1 MDQRVGRILFPLL
14 GVAAFAA
21 VGLLIPHFLTAAN
34 LLNVVRQSS
43 IVGICAVGMTMV
55 IVILGIDLSVAG
67 LIALCPMVSGL
78 LMLQGFP
85 IVLSIIAGIIAGIAM
100 GLFNGLMVAKLG
112 VPPFITT
119 LVVGQI
125 SQGLALIM
133 NNGHSI
139 GGFPASYVYLGNG
152 SVLGIPVSDLLL
164 IVMMAIGIFITQFT
178 PTGNRIY
185 ALGGNETVVRQ
196 EGINVDGLKLFVY
209 TFSGFCASIA
219 GILLSAQLDTVHP
232 IQGEPYLLDAIAAC
246 AIGGVSL
253 AGGEGR
259 VALAVAG
266 ALIIGSLRNV
276 LDLLGFIPFSRT
288 FWSGRLSSWL
298 SSPLACLVG
307 DGPSPHEKNPK
318 SYLEKRECRH
328 PGSPDALGND
338 LRPQLRDY
346 RQRRDHRQAV
356 CDPCHRCSR
365 NDHGSDDRWHRFL
378 PWVRGRSGFNRHRLH
393 GKSLGCTYRSHRGGH
408 RAPRVPGRPSQR
420 CHHPVYEGP
429 RVHNHPRDWLYSLR
443 RITTRQRGERHNPPA
458 AFAPGGGPN
467 GPSGASDIGIHR
479 GRDHR
484 FGLVS
489 GPQDR
494 IRPALSA
501 FGFNPRAAFLSGL
514 PTARVN
520 VLTYVLCSSLAALA
534 GLLLTIRV
542 NAAQPNMGGGIF
554 TFEIITAAIVGGTSL
569 FGGIGSVIGSLFGVL
584 IIKIIENCIN
594 LMNISY
600 HLYLAVQGGIILTVI
615 VMEKIRNRAA

>member
-21 VGLLIPHFLTAAN
+21 VGLVIPHFLTAAN

-55 IVILGIDLSVAG
+55 IVILGIDLSIAG

-85 IVLSIIAGIIAGIAM
+85 IAISVIAGIIAGIGM

-152 SVLGIPVSDLLL
+152 SVLGVPVSDLLL
-164 IVMMAIGIFITQFT
+164 IVMMGIGIFITQLT

-246 AIGGVSL
+246 VIGGVSL

-276 LDLLGFIPFSRT
+276 LDLLGVHPFFQNVLVGT
-288 FWSGRLSSWL
+288 IIILVVFASGL
-298 SSPLACLVG
+298 SPLETRGARMRRIIRHTLKNGSALILVLLALVG
-307 DGPSPHEKNPK
+307 IVFVRNFASLDNGAIIARQSAIP
-318 SYLEKRECRH
+318 
-328 PGSPDALGND
+328 AIAVLGMTMVLMTGGID
-338 LRPQLRDY
+338 L
-346 RQRRDHRQAV
+346 
-356 CDPCHRCSR
+356 
-365 NDHGSDDRWHRFL
+365 
-378 PWVRGRSGFNRHRLH
+378 
-393 GKSLGCTYRSHRGGH
+393 SLGFVVGLASIATGFMAKVWGLPVGLTVAATVLLGSLVGLLNGAIIQYMK
-408 RAPRVPGRPSQR
+408 VPA
-420 CHHPVYEGP
+420 
-429 RVHNHPRDWLYSLR
+429 VHNHPRDGVHPLR
-443 RITTRQRGERHNPPA
+443 RITTHQRRERDNAPA
-458 AFAPGGGPN
+458 PFPPGGRPN
-467 GPSGASDIGIHR
+467 GPSGAPNIGIHR
-479 GRDHR
+479 SRDHR

-489 GPQDR
+489 RPQVRVRPGAERFRLQPSCRLPERASDCPRQRADLRPVQQPGRACRPPSDHPRERGPAEHGRRNIHLRDHHCGDR
-494 IRPALSA
+494 RRDEPVRR
-501 FGFNPRAAFLSGL
+501 NW
-514 PTARVN
+514 
-520 VLTYVLCSSLAALA
+520 LCDREPLRRSHNEGDREL
-534 GLLLTIRV
+534 
-542 NAAQPNMGGGIF
+542 
-554 TFEIITAAIVGGTSL
+554 
-569 FGGIGSVIGSLFGVL
+569 
-584 IIKIIENCIN
+584 
-594 LMNISY
+594 
-600 HLYLAVQGGIILTVI
+600 H
-615 VMEKIRNRAA
+615 